1 MVVSLNV
8 GATIELIAA
17 LWNRMLQNLYI
28 DLSPE
33 CESPRGFLHWGAEMR
48 IESTSAGLSEV
59 WSTWDE
65 DRSMGRVT
73 ARCFV
78 FDDAMDRIV
87 WAMDR
92 AGDSVTADVAV
103 GVGLPIF

>member
-1 MVVSLNV
+1 
-8 GATIELIAA
+8 
-17 LWNRMLQNLYI
+17 
-28 DLSPE
+28 
-33 CESPRGFLHWGAEMR
+33 MR
-48 IESTSAGLSEV
+48 IEATSVGLNEV

-78 FDDAMDRIV
+78 FDDAMDRVV

-92 AGDSVTADVAV
+92 AGDRAITDVGTGA
-103 GVGLPIF
+103 GLPTF

>member
-1 MVVSLNV
+1 
-8 GATIELIAA
+8 
-17 LWNRMLQNLYI
+17 
-28 DLSPE
+28 
-33 CESPRGFLHWGAEMR
+33 MR
-48 IESTSAGLSEV
+48 IESTSAGPSEV

-78 FDDAMDRIV
+78 FDDAMDRVV

-92 AGDSVTADVAV
+92 AGDGGTADVAI
-103 GVGLPIF
+103 GAGLPTF